1 MFDAICVDVLAEAV
15 SAGYW
20 FEVVK
25 LIIKIYFKTTIYV
38 GVLSELVRRSYD
50 CLDFLW

>member
-1 MFDAICVDVLAEAV
+1 M

-25 LIIKIYFKTTIYV
+25 LIIKTQFKTTVYV
-38 GVLSELVRRSYD
+38 GVLSELVRRGSD